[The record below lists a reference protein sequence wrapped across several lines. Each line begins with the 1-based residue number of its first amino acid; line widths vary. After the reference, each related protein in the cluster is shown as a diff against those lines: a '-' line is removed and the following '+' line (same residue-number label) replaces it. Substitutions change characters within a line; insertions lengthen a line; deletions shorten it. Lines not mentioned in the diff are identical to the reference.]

1 MAQSTATISGQF
13 RLGFKHDGVTG
24 DNTLTP
30 DQASGNVINFGV
42 SEDLGGGLSAFA
54 SSQLRYDAGNG
65 RFNNTSGIANNESGF
80 HLATIG
86 LRSATLGS
94 FQIGRIGF
102 DQLWG
107 YNPWGSTLAAVN
119 PSRTAG
125 ATENGQFRYT
135 SPNLW
140 GFTAVVGGSMKDN
153 NRRVTD
159 ATTFPA
165 TTVPANTY
173 GRQYMLNYANG
184 PFAATVLAER
194 IAVAS
199 TPGGNKYRGLGAS
212 YDFGFLKLMGIVARE
227 ETAAEVDVV
236 DGYSISAAAPVAG
249 FVFKAGWMNDEL
261 AANRDKTALGIEY
274 ALSKRTVLE
283 LTGYKFRG
291 DNSPT
296 YWLGARHTF

>member
-13 RLGFKHDGVTG
+13 RLGFKHDGATG
-24 DNTLTP
+24 ANTLTP
-30 DQASGNVINFGV
+30 DQASGNVVNFAV

-54 SSQLRYDAGNG
+54 SSQLRYDASNG
-65 RFNNTSGIANNESGF
+65 RFNGTSGPANNEPGF

-135 SPNLW
+135 TPNVW
-140 GFTAVVGGSMKDN
+140 GFTAVIGGSMKDN
-153 NRRVTD
+153 NTG
-159 ATTFPA
+159 
-165 TTVPANTY
+165 ANTY

-184 PFAATVLAER
+184 PFAATVMTER
-194 IAVAS
+194 IALAS
-199 TPGGNKYRGLGAS
+199 TPVSNKYRGVGAS
-212 YDFGFLKLMGIVARE
+212 YDFGFIKLMAIDAVE
-227 ETAAEVDVV
+227 ETAADVKV
-236 DGYSISAAAPVAG
+236 ADGYSISAAAPIAG
-249 FVFKAGWMNDEL
+249 FVFKAGWMNDQRDV
-261 AANRDKTALGIEY
+261 NRDKTALGIEY
-274 ALSKRTVLE
+274 ALSKRTVVE
-283 LTGYKFRG
+283 LTGYKLRG

-296 YWLGARHTF
+296 YWLGARHSF